1 MRRETKLGLIS
12 SRYLPSIDA
21 SFKCIIIFA
30 LKNRA
35 CVYYTLSITINLH
48 RKEAEIDINKDSIC
62 H

>member
-30 LKNRA
+30 LRNR
-35 CVYYTLSITINLH
+35 VYYTLSITINLH